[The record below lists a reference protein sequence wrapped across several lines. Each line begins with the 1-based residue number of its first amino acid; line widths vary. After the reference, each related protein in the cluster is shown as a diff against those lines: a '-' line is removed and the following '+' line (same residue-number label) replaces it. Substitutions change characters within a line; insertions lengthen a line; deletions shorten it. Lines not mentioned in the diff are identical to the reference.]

1 MKSIIEK
8 TIAALMIAFVAS
20 GAWAEETTT
29 QITAPAAWGGTK
41 PVAVWNGDF
50 VSSLG
55 TDKRGTAEYAVN
67 DRYFT
72 INNGVITIG
81 SNYGGMW
88 IHTTSGQSFPISIV
102 TGLSDVPTPAEN
114 GYASLITIRPNL
126 STSEAWQNYLGI
138 MINSS
143 RGFQTC
149 FGGGARTSA
158 TTYEST
164 YPSGSTRS
172 YFSLVYPYNVTY
184 SYNDRYTEGYV
195 NGTKVIQEQLW
206 STTANYD
213 KTLGFNIGGRYND
226 KSWNATGMK
235 VHYVAILKTADH
247 NEVAPWELKDMTAA
261 ENITLTDSVGALTGG
276 ANVGVNLNGGTVTVS
291 GVKTAAAVFV
301 QSDTT
306 LDFSGDSSSRLDIS
320 GPLYVADGKTLTIKL
335 GTLSNGYRMPI
346 TMGSCFAGNNQ
357 VVLQYET
364 PAGSTSTPVVSGTSI
379 KVFTEASG
387 QEPEAIDYTKWAT
400 SVNSVWTWRET
411 AEKQF
416 HEGQLAQF
424 DVSTRQDSATTYAG
438 NATDAPLSEN
448 EPRTLYDGNKTGQF
462 WYYLAY
468 THNTSDK
475 IKGFYTAPG
484 RALRLIADDDNTYK
498 KNLNATFAPLTIGGL
513 LVESGAEGYSME
525 SSGTRT
531 TMLGNP
537 LGTSETWFDM
547 KESFTINREG
557 WLRLVGTNSIIVA
570 AGEVFDLNSSQTTEA
585 NYPTIVGTISNDDSS
600 YTTTS
605 GGCLKMHGEGQIVA
619 TKLTAS
625 SACLDYSDLSASR
638 GVPYIDAQLV
648 IDSNTSYKFPA
659 LAGAA
664 TYQLARRLVDTSG
677 VTGDQIFSIGGHE
690 YQAPLSFNDVSGT
703 VVFPAVAT
711 VNGSDSEV
719 DWSAIT
725 WDATPATIG
734 SSDVVT
740 LNITGN
746 TTLDFDTTISIGK
759 LVLNIS
765 EGAELSLSNLANLT
779 TANGIVLRGAGT
791 LKIDAATTISHPITV
806 DGNVSILFE
815 GNAAALTVSGTL
827 TINAGKT
834 LYVAA
839 ANWTT
844 PALAGERDVLTAT
857 TLTNNGTITM
867 GAITGDTGRDYTAS
881 VADNKVSVM
890 RMTAETFAYDT
901 YPDGGSATGWAT
913 SWGENFDTNLL
924 RVGPSSA
931 YPYAY
936 YTTSSAHPY
945 QGTLSNR
952 GDSISFSIYADL
964 SQTPSTGKAVI
975 VGFGD
980 AGTANNKLLLLYR
993 EESTVKWAVVD
1004 RGPDDGTTAVLGTA
1018 ASVTLPAGGYHLYT
1032 GTFDKTTG
1040 NLQLFLDDGSAISG
1054 SSAADTTISKGMQ
1067 IGNAFNGVGKF
1078 KGAHGFVM
1086 GTNAAIVAMRGY
1098 NAILGAEEVGV
1109 LAGRY
1114 PATTGAIDRAIQ
1126 PKIAGKTLTV
1136 YSSSEGATDYTF
1148 GPDAGNVV
1156 IAAGNTVNVTTFHT
1170 YPSGS
1175 TDGSDNAVTINGTL
1189 NVSQSDS
1196 TIGDN
1201 ANKGVVIGYWLQ
1213 AASGTRKTS
1222 VTVPP
1227 GGMLDASNAYI
1238 LIPYNGNVQEATLN
1252 ITGGTVKTK
1261 GLYGNDV
1268 PGVVTGKVVLRD
1280 NGVLEVAT
1288 IPSGGKA
1295 ITKEFKHGTFRVKA
1309 DAEETRAI
1317 DFSAAS
1323 GYATTLDP
1331 DGHTLTMSSA
1341 AMRGAGAVTVGGSNG
1356 GTVVFSGFTSAYTG
1370 ALTIN
1375 DANKD
1380 MVSVTSWDNFKGT
1393 LNYAVTDGTLDLT
1406 SYSIDSA
1413 AIINVTGSGATVKL
1427 KTGPT
1432 VNVSSGAT
1440 AQLYV
1445 SESVYKYDGF
1455 IYKGASS
1462 GTVEYYQG
1470 EMPTKVT
1477 FEYMNGANLLPY
1489 YSIFQGHADGDNY
1502 VGNLA
1507 TPSDWKN
1514 GTDDGFV
1521 VPTTRNAAI
1530 YVPDGK
1536 TLTVTIDN
1544 TSTFGEVQLYTDPG
1558 ATYGGTVVFKKGES
1572 GSMTV
1577 SSVMC
1582 VTAMTALRIDDE
1594 DPGVAFGSGAEI
1606 NLASGTMVTFNA
1618 TNYSA
1623 PKITGSGNMVV
1634 NASKAVTF
1642 TGNANAATVIV
1653 NGSATVSSGTLTA
1666 TSLTVD
1672 GTLNMGGNTLAATTV
1687 VGTGRVAYTDKVPDS
1702 SSWATGTAT
1711 TGWRGTVA
1719 FSKQIQGPNLN
1730 DFGNAYSTVALTGVS
1745 GSNTYLPDTDI
1756 TTNVRIEGEVTI
1768 NNGNPLAQNQIENWT
1783 AARVVAMR
1791 SLDVNGTL
1799 TLRKAGNTSWDNLW
1813 CYYYTSVLKCGD
1825 SGSID
1830 IGNQFA
1836 LRVDAVD
1843 FTEAP
1848 SGDGCIV
1855 PISLTRGGDNKADGI
1870 LYGPNGVAGEDIPVT
1885 VNGVANGQMLIYGTI
1900 EGVSGLYLA
1909 VAKVGNNYYLD
1920 LDEAEVAMSAANPC
1934 LVVFNGATPTGT
1946 YHNLGT
1952 VGGFTTYRL
1961 TNQNVYYQTGKYWS
1975 LNTDGL
1981 FKLGD
1986 GTVTAAYAGDTIVID
2001 NSSTGDFWA
2010 SPADAVA
2017 ATDISVQRSV
2027 TIKQGEGSGNLF
2039 DGKTFTIADGA
2050 TLTISGATRA
2060 VTLGA
2065 VTFDKAAATGEVTL
2079 DGGTNAITLGGNLSG
2094 SASATITG
2102 TVIATGKTIA
2112 NTLKNTT
2119 GGTIVYDGTLPG
2131 TVPTFDSSWTG
2142 TVWLKNIGT
2151 DGETAKV
2158 GTQLGNGTDSIENTT
2173 AQSWGNANS
2182 FVKFTNVRGYM
2193 ANANCPWTLI
2203 LEDDASGNKA
2213 WYNNNGWAST
2223 FATFKALKGS
2233 GTFYN
2238 IHPESGAGDPCMQK
2252 ITFTSVDEFTGT
2264 IYAKAM
2270 RVGIGGE
2277 STQNT
2282 EQTSGRGTIEIKAG
2296 ALATIASGKT
2306 WATQNGIILN
2316 GTLSADA
2323 KDRWSGAISIGD
2335 TGTLQLTGGGNDNS
2349 NVDYSGVT
2357 GTGTLKYAGT
2367 SWRALPYYK
2376 DGNTEK
2382 YPATTLTLQDEQN
2395 SGLVI
2400 RSTGV
2405 VIGSLSG
2412 SKNLRSDLNSSYED
2426 HANSLIIKQ
2435 GKNTTWSGVF
2445 QDQDRLNSVTVDA
2458 CDGVIGT
2465 LTIAGDQVAANDGY
2479 SDSKH
2484 KQDNDLVVNG
2494 AVKLTGSWVGP
2505 ITVSGTFGGNGTAS
2519 STVTFNAGSTY
2530 RYDAGSLTVNGGVV
2544 VAAGNVIDVVVADGT
2559 TVTADMKLID
2569 WTGNTAPEG
2578 YFRFEDSTLRDS
2590 WTLEKRS
2597 EGLFVVAKATD
2608 VTLNITEGTTTVAD
2622 NYTDITITKTGAG
2635 TAQLTG
2641 TIVDASLV
2649 VNAGVLDITGATLVS
2664 TVLSGAGDVKITGT
2678 KSLIGLT
2685 LSNFTGKFDLSCPMA
2700 VVVNEDVKAA
2710 IVASMDEG
2718 ATYTE
2723 TDNSNG
2729 TWTIT
2734 VSAKLDFA
2742 TNDSGVTVNLPANNG
2757 TASTYDISYGKLNGV
2772 EIGTTPVTLTSP
2784 TAMSRIVPHT
2794 ISVTITLPDP
2804 LPATM
2809 QNIISWVVGGGN
2821 RVGVALDASGHL
2833 CGTWNDASWSQTDSR
2848 NVADNTSVTLTAGN
2862 TYNIKVRYWSAVDA
2876 RDKNTP
2882 RQSCGYTA
2890 LGDTG
2895 TTVWVDDTL
2904 VVKCKGLRAGT
2915 LAKDKS
2921 ENDYAG
2927 YYPSTIAFGG
2937 TAKDNPDGIFSGLVV
2952 NAAGFVNGNTTF
2964 GNVITDSGDH
2974 DTITESNLCN
2984 GPIGSNMTVENGNAT
2999 YKYEY
3004 GVAADGITGG
3014 YQLTAQAE
3022 IIHVISTN
3030 TGWAD
3035 DQDYYTRGVIMTHDA
3050 ESPGSVT
3057 VAMKVN
3063 IPAGSA
3069 GGTICEIP
3077 TGTGSVK
3084 VEYDGAND
3092 KFKLNGTAQSSAL
3105 ASADGEHTLV
3115 IKYGASTGAYLWVDA
3130 EESEAYTIADISA
3143 LGKAIGDKIYFGSGS
3158 AATASNGFFTG
3169 LGVESQYVEFGEDVY
3184 SEATMEAAL
3193 ENECTFEGPLAN
3205 LPLAE
3210 RIKFLQAGTVNET
3223 TGKFEVPVPQ
3233 ITIGGH
3239 TLTGYAALNAARTLG
3254 VYSDTEH
3261 NLGFSGYNQSSGALT
3276 CTVDPA
3282 YAGKLSVSL
3291 AGSKN
3296 KKVWDRLEVK
3306 TITAGQGT
3314 VDFDFDTYAAPWN
3327 GKDYMWYKIIEEQYV
3342 NGEPVAAGII
3352 HDMLAKNPTEDGLFK
3367 TGETGWNRDVYR
3379 IPAMAAT
3386 PDGQVVMGI
3395 FDARYNYQD
3404 LGVRLTSEGY
3414 NADTASPDHYTGIDI
3429 GGVFSLDGGKNWS
3442 YPQIMIDVPNASDP
3456 KTGDKTTALTKA
3468 MELGDPCIVYDSAN
3482 SKFIMMG
3489 ITGGGLTTPT
3499 NTTSNAI
3506 LADVVMYECT
3516 LASVQSGN
3524 PTWVGP
3530 VSVKA
3535 AIETALQTADTAANN
3550 FTYPSSFTGDG
3561 YLGIL
3566 EGPGHAFVTRAACGD
3581 IPANTVVWPMQY
3593 VIRQGGR
3600 WTLKGG
3606 NFAAW
3611 KDGSGNW
3618 HTTKLVPNSGD
3629 GKNYVTQE
3637 GCITQLD
3644 NGDLLYM
3651 CKKVGGG
3658 TRPFYKSTDGVNWTF
3673 LNEITI
3679 AGSEAHQGSILR
3691 LGSGSDGHSRYAAVF
3706 ATGTLRSDIK
3716 AFIGTDDGSGSVTW
3730 DTGNPITVWA
3740 GATGTA
3746 DDDGNGPHGNL
3757 VYGYNSLV
3765 MLDETTLGVLSEA
3778 HGHIY
3783 FTKVDVS
3790 SALR

>member
-1 MKSIIEK
+1 M
-8 TIAALMIAFVAS
+8 
-20 GAWAEETTT
+20 
-29 QITAPAAWGGTK
+29 
-41 PVAVWNGDF
+41 
-50 VSSLG
+50 
-55 TDKRGTAEYAVN
+55 
-67 DRYFT
+67 
-72 INNGVITIG
+72 
-81 SNYGGMW
+81 
-88 IHTTSGQSFPISIV
+88 TS
-102 TGLSDVPTPAEN
+102 
-114 GYASLITIRPNL
+114 
-126 STSEAWQNYLGI
+126 
-138 MINSS
+138 
-143 RGFQTC
+143 
-149 FGGGARTSA
+149 
-158 TTYEST
+158 
-164 YPSGSTRS
+164 
-172 YFSLVYPYNVTY
+172 
-184 SYNDRYTEGYV
+184 
-195 NGTKVIQEQLW
+195 
-206 STTANYD
+206 
-213 KTLGFNIGGRYND
+213 
-226 KSWNATGMK
+226 
-235 VHYVAILKTADH
+235 
-247 NEVAPWELKDMTAA
+247 A
-261 ENITLTDSVGALTGG
+261 ENIALTDGVGALAGG

-291 GVKTAAAVFV
+291 GVKTVAALFV

-346 TMGSCFAGNNQ
+346 TMGSCFASDNQ
-357 VVLQYET
+357 VVLNYET

-379 KVFTEASG
+379 KVFTENEDA
-387 QEPEAIDYTKWAT
+387 EAITISDYTPWSYAKDVFTWISPSSAT
-400 SVNSVWTWRET
+400 GNDVDLW
-411 AEKQF
+411 KYIK
-416 HEGQLAQF
+416 F
-424 DVSTRQDSATTYAG
+424 DVSTGQNAGGATAIEGGNNTAYDTAATPSKKFWWYWCYSG
-438 NATDAPLSEN
+438 NANFPGYS
-448 EPRTLYDGNKTGQF
+448 
-462 WYYLAY
+462 
-468 THNTSDK
+468 
-475 IKGFYTAPG
+475 APG
-484 RALRLIADDDNTYK
+484 LVARFLPDDNENTYLK
-498 KNLNATFAPLTIGGL
+498 KIPAGFGPLTIGGL
-513 LVESGAEGYSME
+513 IVEAGARGYSFE
-525 SSGTRT
+525 NSADTRWT
-531 TMLGNP
+531 TLGDP
-537 LGTSETWFDM
+537 TGQAETR
-547 KESFTINREG
+547 FTILEDFAINRNG
-557 WLRLVGTNSIIVA
+557 GLNLVGTSYFDIA
-570 AGEVFDLNSSQTTEA
+570 AGKVFSLNAGRADDQQPVMRATVGAAADSGKITSG
-585 NYPTIVGTISNDDSS
+585 IVD
-600 YTTTS
+600 

-648 IDSNTSYKFPA
+648 VDSNTSYKFPA

-677 VTGDQIFSIGGHE
+677 VTGDQIFSIDGHE
-690 YQAPLSFNDVSGT
+690 YKAPLSFNDASGT
-703 VVFPAVAT
+703 AVFPAVAT
-711 VNGSDSEV
+711 VNGSGSEV

-746 TTLDFDTTISIGK
+746 TTLDFNTTISIGK

-779 TANGIVLRGAGT
+779 AANGIVLRGAGT

-815 GNAAALTVSGTL
+815 GNAAALTISGTL

-844 PALAGERDVLTAT
+844 PALAGVRDVLTAT

-867 GAITGDTGRDYTAS
+867 GAITGDMGRDYTAS

-913 SWGENFDTNLL
+913 SWGENFDTNQL

-975 VGFGD
+975 VGFGG

-1004 RGPDDGTTAVLGTA
+1004 RGPDEGTTAVLGTA

-1040 NLQLFLDDGSAISG
+1040 NLQLFLDNESAVAG
-1054 SSAADTTISKGMQ
+1054 TSAGDTTIAGGMQ
-1067 IGNAFNGVGKF
+1067 IGNAFQGVGTF

-1114 PATTGAIDRAIQ
+1114 PATTGAIDREIK

-1136 YSSSEGATDYTF
+1136 YSSSEGATGYTF

-1156 IAAGNTVNVTTFHT
+1156 IAAGNTVNVTTFRT

-1196 TIGDN
+1196 TIGDD
-1201 ANKGVVIGYWLQ
+1201 ANKGVVIGYWLK
-1213 AASGTRKTS
+1213 ATSGTRKTS
-1222 VTVPP
+1222 VTVPS
-1227 GGMLDASNAYI
+1227 GGTLDASNAYI
-1238 LIPYNGNVQEATLN
+1238 LIPHDGDVQEATLN

-1261 GLYGNDV
+1261 GLYGNDTA
-1268 PGVVTGKVVLRD
+1268 GVTTGKVVLRD

-1288 IPSGGKA
+1288 IPSVGKA

-1317 DFSAAS
+1317 NFSAA
-1323 GYATTLDP
+1323 GGDATTLDP

-1341 AMRGAGAVTVGGSNG
+1341 AMTGAGAVTVGGSNG

-1380 MVSVTSWDNFKGT
+1380 MVSVTTWDNFKGT

-1477 FEYMNGANLLPY
+1477 SEYMNGANLLPY

-1544 TSTFGEVQLYTDPG
+1544 TSTFGEVQLYTDPS

-1582 VTAMTALRIDDE
+1582 VTKMTALKIDDD

-1606 NLASGTMVTFNA
+1606 NLVSGTMVTFNA

-1653 NGSATVSSGTLTA
+1653 NGSATVSSGKLTA

-1672 GTLNMGGNTLAATTV
+1672 GTLNIGGNTLAATT
-1687 VGTGRVAYTDKVPDS
+1687 
-1702 SSWATGTAT
+1702 
-1711 TGWRGTVA
+1711 
-1719 FSKQIQGPNLN
+1719 
-1730 DFGNAYSTVALTGVS
+1730 
-1745 GSNTYLPDTDI
+1745 
-1756 TTNVRIEGEVTI
+1756 
-1768 NNGNPLAQNQIENWT
+1768 
-1783 AARVVAMR
+1783 
-1791 SLDVNGTL
+1791 LDV
-1799 TLRKAGNTSWDNLW
+1799 S
-1813 CYYYTSVLKCGD
+1813 
-1825 SGSID
+1825 
-1830 IGNQFA
+1830 
-1836 LRVDAVD
+1836 
-1843 FTEAP
+1843 
-1848 SGDGCIV
+1848 
-1855 PISLTRGGDNKADGI
+1855 
-1870 LYGPNGVAGEDIPVT
+1870 
-1885 VNGVANGQMLIYGTI
+1885 GVANVTVSSSGSLNLTSASGEGTVTWTGLQPNSNVWNTSATWSGTNVVMSSGTTEIANLTPEQWGRNGSYIVMKNLKGYIATADNGVINGEVILQNGDNGYALSVNNGWAGRTTYFRKISGSGDILDAHQIASTKTGGAQQFVFKDASDFTGSVIIDTTTSGNHHTKRFTFSNSSYDSASNESVYGVIKVLSDGSAVIGDGKTWKVDHGISIAGTVTLKGAATMASATTI
-1900 EGVSGLYLA
+1900 ASGATLVFQDGASLAFTAASSPVTLPAEGTVKINANAMTLTSEGATIITSTTEFTDSDVAKLKSVGHHVFKLDAKDAKKINVYPA
-1909 VAKVGNNYYLD
+1909 VAKVGDTYYTD
-1920 LDEAEVAMSAANPC
+1920 LATAEAAFAADETVQHFEVYS
-1934 LVVFNGATPTGT
+1934 
-1946 YHNLGT
+1946 GT
-1952 VGGFTTYRL
+1952 VTGSYHSLGMVDSVTTYRKQ
-1961 TNQNVYYQTGKYWS
+1961 NQNVYYQTGKYWS
-1975 LNTDGL
+1975 SSTGDL
-1981 FKLGD
+1981 FKLDD

-2001 NSSTGDFWA
+2001 SASTGDFWA
-2010 SPADAVA
+2010 DPANAVA

-2027 TIKQGEGSGNLF
+2027 TIKQGAGSGNLF
-2039 DGKTFTIADGA
+2039 DGKAFTIADGA
-2050 TLTISGATRA
+2050 TLTISGASRA

-2065 VTFDKAAATGEVTL
+2065 VTFDKAAATGAVTL

-2094 SASATITG
+2094 SAPATITG

-2119 GGTIVYDGTLPG
+2119 GGTVVYDGNLPG

-2142 TVWLKNIGT
+2142 TVWLKNYTSLTGSVKQGDTVTGTTSFDPNRYGNENSTVKFTGVKGYLQASNDGSYTIEPALELVDDGDNPGLLLYNGWGYNKQDNAACYTIIRELKGTGTLKADTTLNDSNAIPGLNVLLLVQNWGNFTGTLNMPNKNVAFGSTPPAQSVAEGGGKIFVRSGSISIPSTKTWTCVTNFVESGASMVLPNNSALTGTIAGGGTIECDGFQPSLTLASASGWTGTLWIKNIGT
-2151 DGETAKV
+2151 EGETTKV
-2158 GTQLGNGTDSIENTT
+2158 GTKLGNGTDSVDNTS

-2193 ANANCPWTLI
+2193 ARANCPWTLI

-2238 IHPESGAGDPCMQK
+2238 HHPTGVANVCKQK
-2252 ITFTSVDEFTGT
+2252 ITFTSANEFTGT
-2264 IYAKAM
+2264 IYADGM
-2270 RVGIGGE
+2270 RIGIGGE
-2277 STQNT
+2277 STQENDDAT
-2282 EQTSGRGTIEIKAG
+2282 GRGTIEIKADTT
-2296 ALATIASGKT
+2296 ASIA
-2306 WATQNGIILN
+2306 A
-2316 GTLSADA
+2316 
-2323 KDRWSGAISIGD
+2323 
-2335 TGTLQLTGGGNDNS
+2335 
-2349 NVDYSGVT
+2349 
-2357 GTGTLKYAGT
+2357 
-2367 SWRALPYYK
+2367 
-2376 DGNTEK
+2376 GNTW
-2382 YPATTLTLQDEQN
+2382 TTY
-2395 SGLVI
+2395 
-2400 RSTGV
+2400 STTGF
-2405 VIGSLSG
+2405 I
-2412 SKNLRSDLNSSYED
+2412 
-2426 HANSLIIKQ
+2426 
-2435 GKNTTWSGVF
+2435 
-2445 QDQDRLNSVTVDA
+2445 
-2458 CDGVIGT
+2458 
-2465 LTIAGDQVAANDGY
+2465 
-2479 SDSKH
+2479 
-2484 KQDNDLVVNG
+2484 VNG
-2494 AVKLTGSWVGP
+2494 ALSVANGGALSGKIAGGGTITYAAVPASALTFGTWTGTIELPSFGAGGEDLNNYGVTNSKVKLNGVTNGYFGMGTEGSEYTINPEIVLAGNLVLTDSSTRTWRFTKISGSGNFSLTP
-2505 ITVSGTFGGNGTAS
+2505 GAGNYNITV
-2519 STVTFNAGSTY
+2519 NATK
-2530 RYDAGSLTVNGGVV
+2530 
-2544 VAAGNVIDVVVADGT
+2544 
-2559 TVTADMKLID
+2559 M
-2569 WTGNTAPEG
+2569 
-2578 YFRFEDSTLRDS
+2578 
-2590 WTLEKRS
+2590 
-2597 EGLFVVAKATD
+2597 TD
-2608 VTLNITEGTTTVAD
+2608 
-2622 NYTDITITKTGAG
+2622 Y
-2635 TAQLTG
+2635 TG
-2641 TIVDASLV
+2641 TIVNNMGTAFTVDELALATAPASGTKILSTGGTGTVTLSTVTVGGNAATFGVKKGDDGYYAGYASTTTGEGGGAVTTVDASSEVSEVTVAVPASYSGKV
-2649 VNAGVLDITGATLVS
+2649 VIPANVKKLTITGETVS
-2664 TVLSGAGDVKITGT
+2664 AAN
-2678 KSLIGLT
+2678 IGLKAPYAGNADNIYYGIVNIGEGNVVSLNGEAT
-2685 LSNFTGKFDLSCPMA
+2685 VGGVKVQPEVKTGNSITPMA
-2700 VVVNEDVKAA
+2700 MGASTPRFKVKTIPGLYYAVKAA
-2710 IVASMDEG
+2710 S
-2718 ATYTE
+2718 
-2723 TDNSNG
+2723 S
-2729 TWTIT
+2729 
-2734 VSAKLDFA
+2734 
-2742 TNDSGVTVNLPANNG
+2742 
-2757 TASTYDISYGKLNGV
+2757 
-2772 EIGTTPVTLTSP
+2772 IGDL
-2784 TAMSRIVPHT
+2784 
-2794 ISVTITLPDP
+2794 
-2804 LPATM
+2804 
-2809 QNIISWVVGGGN
+2809 
-2821 RVGVALDASGHL
+2821 
-2833 CGTWNDASWSQTDSR
+2833 
-2848 NVADNTSVTLTAGN
+2848 AGN
-2862 TYNIKVRYWSAVDA
+2862 
-2876 RDKNTP
+2876 
-2882 RQSCGYTA
+2882 
-2890 LGDTG
+2890 
-2895 TTVWVDDTL
+2895 
-2904 VVKCKGLRAGT
+2904 
-2915 LAKDKS
+2915 
-2921 ENDYAG
+2921 
-2927 YYPSTIAFGG
+2927 
-2937 TAKDNPDGIFSGLVV
+2937 
-2952 NAAGFVNGNTTF
+2952 
-2964 GNVITDSGDH
+2964 
-2974 DTITESNLCN
+2974 
-2984 GPIGSNMTVENGNAT
+2984 
-2999 YKYEY
+2999 YKY
-3004 GVAADGITGG
+3004 
-3014 YQLTAQAE
+3014 
-3022 IIHVISTN
+3022 
-3030 TGWAD
+3030 
-3035 DQDYYTRGVIMTHDA
+3035 
-3050 ESPGSVT
+3050 
-3057 VAMKVN
+3057 
-3063 IPAGSA
+3063 
-3069 GGTICEIP
+3069 
-3077 TGTGSVK
+3077 
-3084 VEYDGAND
+3084 
-3092 KFKLNGTAQSSAL
+3092 
-3105 ASADGEHTLV
+3105 
-3115 IKYGASTGAYLWVDA
+3115 
-3130 EESEAYTIADISA
+3130 
-3143 LGKAIGDKIYFGSGS
+3143 
-3158 AATASNGFFTG
+3158 
-3169 LGVESQYVEFGEDVY
+3169 
-3184 SEATMEAAL
+3184 
-3193 ENECTFEGPLAN
+3193 
-3205 LPLAE
+3205 
-3210 RIKFLQAGTVNET
+3210 
-3223 TGKFEVPVPQ
+3223 
-3233 ITIGGH
+3233 
-3239 TLTGYAALNAARTLG
+3239 
-3254 VYSDTEH
+3254 
-3261 NLGFSGYNQSSGALT
+3261 
-3276 CTVDPA
+3276 
-3282 YAGKLSVSL
+3282 
-3291 AGSKN
+3291 
-3296 KKVWDRLEVK
+3296 
-3306 TITAGQGT
+3306 
-3314 VDFDFDTYAAPWN
+3314 
-3327 GKDYMWYKIIEEQYV
+3327 
-3342 NGEPVAAGII
+3342 GEPVQATSSSIDSLEAPTFPGTVIYYQIDAGLSGDDLTKYII
-3352 HDMLAKNPTEDGLFK
+3352 SQRRLANTPTEDGIF
-3367 TGETGWNRDVYR
+3367 TYGETGWNRDVYR

-3429 GGVFSLDGGKNWS
+3429 GGVFSLDGGENWS
-3442 YPQIMIDVPNASDP
+3442 YPHIMIDVPNASDP
-3456 KTGDKTTALTKA
+3456 KTGTKTTTLTKA

-3516 LASVQSGN
+3516 LASVKSGN

-3611 KDGSGNW
+3611 KDGSGSW

-3629 GKNYVTQE
+3629 GHNYVTQE

-3651 CKKVGGG
+3651 CKKIGGG
-3658 TRPFYKSTDGVNWTF
+3658 SRPFYKSTDGVNWTF

-3730 DTGNPITVWA
+3730 DTENPITVWA

-3746 DDDGNGPHGNL
+3746 DNDGNGPHGNL

-3783 FTKVDVS
+3783 FTKIDVS
-3790 SALR
+3790 SALK